1 MNCTGTYVDVSDTSV
16 TAQFKIINET
26 LPEKYKDDS
35 DIFFLAWTTTP
46 WTLPSNTALTVGL
59 KIEYVIVNTF
69 NQYTF
74 NPVKVIIAKDLIEK
88 QFGNKYYLIKN
99 KEELYNFNSKNKTIP
114 YFIESKLIGKELINV
129 RYEKIWK
136 EG

>member
-1 MNCTGTYVDVSDTSV
+1 M
-16 TAQFKIINET
+16 
-26 LPEKYKDDS
+26 
-35 DIFFLAWTTTP
+35 
-46 WTLPSNTALTVGL
+46 TVGL

-74 NPVKVIIAKDLIEK
+74 NPVKVIIAKNLIEK

-99 KEELYNFNSKNKTIP
+99 KEELNRFNSKNKTIP

-136 EG
+136 DAPDPIDHPENAYRVISGDFVNTDEGTRYCSHSSHIWFR